1 MKGLRM
7 KLFASMSIIVLVLS
21 MLIIGVWAVEGG
33 KQIHLKGSVDFTIS
47 DNNLYIRDIRRRKAG
62 STEQGTTIDNF
73 LPGIVESTSF
83 ILKLG
88 PLEAD
93 SDFELVIDVVNTTET
108 TYQVNTTY
116 NVTNGTIKAS
126 GKIEGDGVSLAQV
139 TTADISGQII
149 LNVEISVIGTVDIG
163 EIEVPVDEYVPK
175 IYDYFTFSKNS
186 DGKSVT
192 LTGYDKNSSD
202 NTNIVIPATVS
213 QNENEQWIDGN
224 TYTVTAIADGDLS
237 NGGVFTNSGITSIE
251 LPSTLTS
258 IGVFAFLN
266 CSSLTGGLNLGECT
280 SLTSI
285 GGAAF
290 YGCSGFTDLILPEGL
305 TSIGGLAFYNCSG
318 LKGELNLGECTDL
331 MSIGGSAFYGCSG
344 FTDLILPEGLK
355 SIGDTAFY
363 GCSNLTNITLPEG
376 LTSMG
381 YGVFNSCSSLKSII
395 LPESLTS
402 MGYGVFRNCD
412 SLDSVTFKNTKGWV
426 VSTSPDMSNSSS
438 VVVTNPNTNATYLKN
453 DYVHYYWQRNV

>member
-21 MLIIGVWAVEGG
+21 MLIIGVWAVEEG
-33 KQIHLKGSVDFTIS
+33 KQIHLKGSVDFTMS

-73 LPGIVESTSF
+73 LPGFVESTSF

-116 NVTNGTIKAS
+116 NVTNGTITAS
-126 GKIEGDGVSLAQV
+126 GKIEGNGVPLAQV

-192 LTGYDKNSSD
+192 LTGYDKNLLDSTD
-202 NTNIVIPATVS
+202 IVIPATVS
-213 QNENEQWIDGN
+213 QNENEQWIEGGA
-224 TYTVTAIADGDLS
+224 YTVTAIADGDLS
-237 NGGVFTNSGITSIE
+237 NGGVFTGSGITSIE

-258 IGVFAFLN
+258 IGLFAFLN
-266 CSSLTGGLNLGECT
+266 CSGLTGDLNLGECT
-280 SLTSI
+280 SLSI

-290 YGCSGFTDLILPEGL
+290 YGCSGFTGL
-305 TSIGGLAFYNCSG
+305 TLPDSLMSIGDLAFYNCSG
-318 LKGELNLGECTDL
+318 LKGELNLGECTSL
-331 MSIGGSAFYGCSG
+331 TSIGYAAFQDCSG
-344 FTDLILPEGLK
+344 FTDLILPEGLI

-363 GCSNLTNITLPEG
+363 GCSSLTSITLPEG
-376 LTSMG
+376 LTSIG
-381 YGVFNSCSSLKSII
+381 YGAFSGCSSLTSIT

-402 MGYGVFRNCD
+402 MGYAVFRNCD
-412 SLDSVTFKNTKGWV
+412 SLASVTFENTTGWV

-438 VVVTNPNTNATYLKN
+438 VDVTNPNTNATYLKN

>member
-1 MKGLRM
+1 M
-7 KLFASMSIIVLVLS
+7 
-21 MLIIGVWAVEGG
+21 
-33 KQIHLKGSVDFTIS
+33 S

-73 LPGIVESTSF
+73 LPGFVESTSF

-116 NVTNGTIKAS
+116 NVTNGTITAS
-126 GKIEGDGVSLAQV
+126 GKIEGDGVPLAQV

-192 LTGYDKNSSD
+192 LTGYDKSLLDSTD
-202 NTNIVIPATVS
+202 IVIPATVS

-224 TYTVTAIADGDLS
+224 TYTVTAIADGDFS

-266 CSSLTGGLNLGECT
+266 CSSLIGGLNLGECT

-290 YGCSGFTDLILPEGL
+290 YGCSGPTDLILPEGL
-305 TSIGGLAFYNCSG
+305 TSIG
-318 LKGELNLGECTDL
+318 
-331 MSIGGSAFYGCSG
+331 
-344 FTDLILPEGLK
+344 
-355 SIGDTAFY
+355 DTAFY
-363 GCSNLTNITLPEG
+363 GCSNLG
-376 LTSMG
+376 
-381 YGVFNSCSSLKSII
+381 SII
-395 LPESLTS
+395 LPESLIS
-402 MGYGVFRNCD
+402 MGYGVFDSCSSLTSITLPSSLTSMGYNVFLNCD
-412 SLDSVTFKNTKGWV
+412 SLDSVTFKNTEGWQ
-426 VSTSPDMSNSSS
+426 VSRSSDMSNSSS
-438 VVVTNPNTNATYLKN
+438 VVVTDPRTNATYLKN

>member
-21 MLIIGVWAVEGG
+21 MLIVGVWAVEEG

-116 NVTNGTIKAS
+116 NVTNGTITAS
-126 GKIEGDGVSLAQV
+126 GKIEGDGVPLAQV

-175 IYDYFTFSKNS
+175 IYDYFTFNKNS

-192 LTGYDKNSSD
+192 LTGYDKSLLDSTD
-202 NTNIVIPATVS
+202 IVIPATVS
-213 QNENEQWIDGN
+213 QNENEQWIEGN

-258 IGVFAFLN
+258 IGRFAFLN

-280 SLTSI
+280 SLISI
-285 GGAAF
+285 GSAAF
-290 YGCSGFTDLILPEGL
+290 YGCSGFTGLTLPEGL
-305 TSIGGLAFYNCSG
+305 TSIWDLAFYNCSG

-355 SIGDTAFY
+355 SIGDMAFY

-381 YGVFNSCSSLKSII
+381 YGVFNSCSSLKSIT
-395 LPESLTS
+395 LPSSLTS

-412 SLDSVTFKNTKGWV
+412 SLDSVTFKNTEGWKR
-426 VSTSPDMSNSSS
+426 STSSDMSNSSY
-438 VVVTNPNTNATYLKN
+438 VDVTDPRTNATYLKN